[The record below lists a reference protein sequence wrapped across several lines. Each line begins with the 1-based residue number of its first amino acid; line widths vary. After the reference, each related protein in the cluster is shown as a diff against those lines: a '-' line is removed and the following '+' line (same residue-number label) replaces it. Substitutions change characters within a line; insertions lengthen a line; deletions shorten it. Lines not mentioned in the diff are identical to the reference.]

1 MEQAGL
7 WDRTALLIS
16 ADHGWRTRIWRGTP
30 DWTPADEAAS
40 RQDTSAVPFLL
51 KLPGQAS
58 GVVYDKP
65 FNTVVTRRIIT
76 DILGGE
82 LTTPGL
88 IPQLIELADHR

>member
-1 MEQAGL
+1 
-7 WDRTALLIS
+7 
-16 ADHGWRTRIWRGTP
+16 
-30 DWTPADEAAS
+30 
-40 RQDTSAVPFLL
+40 
-51 KLPGQAS
+51 
-58 GVVYDKP
+58 VVYDKP